1 MSAPDRDP
9 FALAGADPLI
19 ALGAEWDALT
29 ARIEAAV
36 DDSDPEADALVLQA
50 IAIEDRIAELV
61 PRSPAGAAVQ
71 VRYLRHYLRDLE
83 WGEPAE
89 EIAARLIA
97 GLERLGEED
106 FEAERWD
113 EARRRYERIIEDH
126 PDSEWIPLAHFRR
139 AMAQFNALVGP
150 EYDLPSM
157 RRARA
162 ELRDYLLVRRPE
174 RPDFREP
181 AEVALRTVEQWIAKR
196 YEIDADFYRTLG
208 NRPGEAHWLR
218 VLLAEY
224 PDHERAAALRE
235 RLAAAEARDAAAA
248 TPPSEVKS

>member
-97 GLERLGEED
+97 GLERLGED
-106 FEAERWD
+106 G
-113 EARRRYERIIEDH
+113 AR
-126 PDSEWIPLAHFRR
+126 
-139 AMAQFNALVGP
+139 
-150 EYDLPSM
+150 
-157 RRARA
+157 
-162 ELRDYLLVRRPE
+162 
-174 RPDFREP
+174 
-181 AEVALRTVEQWIAKR
+181 
-196 YEIDADFYRTLG
+196 
-208 NRPGEAHWLR
+208 
-218 VLLAEY
+218 
-224 PDHERAAALRE
+224 
-235 RLAAAEARDAAAA
+235 
-248 TPPSEVKS
+248 